1 MCRDLFL
8 LGEFGLTN
16 LVTTEDNV
24 EHTLHVSEKLLIR
37 CRSAAL
43 EVCDD
48 GGCGVALC
56 SQVLLC
62 HCGALVVLRLGTSLC
77 DGLADDGTDGLGLD
91 DVIGAVYFGKTLT
104 FAGGTLGSV
113 REARELGG

>member
-8 LGEFGLTN
+8 LGEFGLSN

-48 GGCGVALC
+48 GRGRVALGC
-56 SQVLLC
+56 KIFLR
-62 HCGALVVLRLGTSLC
+62 HGGAFVVFRLGTRFR
-77 DGLADDGTDGLGLD
+77 DGLADNGTDGLGLD

-104 FAGGTLGSV
+104 FAGSTLGSV